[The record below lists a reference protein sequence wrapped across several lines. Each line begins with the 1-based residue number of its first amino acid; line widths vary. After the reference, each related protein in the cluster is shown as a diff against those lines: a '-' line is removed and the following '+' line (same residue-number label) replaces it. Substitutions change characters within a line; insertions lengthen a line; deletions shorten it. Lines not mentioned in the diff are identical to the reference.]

1 MKKVTFQD
9 IKNIADYEKIRKSSI
24 ASVIETK
31 KQRRISLGE
40 KMSLVFENPMTV
52 LSQIQEMM
60 RAERIVEEANIQHE
74 IDVYNQLLPDR
85 DNELRATLFIE
96 ITDPDAIKHDLDKM
110 MGIDS
115 SEHIYFQVG
124 SQQIFAQFE
133 GGHSNEIKLSAVHYR
148 TFMFDSEQFSAFK
161 NLDLP
166 AYLISNHPNYK
177 AKVLLETTVRESL
190 VHDLG
195 L

>member
-1 MKKVTFQD
+1 MQKVTLQD
-9 IKNIADYEKIRKSSI
+9 IKNIADYEKVRKSSI
-24 ASVIETK
+24 AKVIEAK

-40 KMSLVFENPMTV
+40 KISLVFETHLTV
-52 LSQIQEMM
+52 LSQVQEIM
-60 RAERIVEEANIQHE
+60 RAERIVEENSIQHE

-85 DNELRATLFIE
+85 DNELSATLFIE

-124 SQQIFAQFE
+124 SQLIFAQFE
-133 GGHSNEIKLSAVHYR
+133 GGHSNEIKLSAVHY
-148 TFMFDSEQFSAFK
+148 TSFVFDKEQFSAFR
-161 NLDLP
+161 NFDLP

-177 AKVLLETTVRESL
+177 ARVLLEAAVRESL
-190 VHDLG
+190 VEDLG